1 MPTRVTQSMMNTQL
15 MRNLNNNMLRM
26 DQLQNQMATGRKINK
41 PSDDPVGISFAMR
54 YRSEYTAN
62 EQYVS
67 NADAAQS
74 WLEYTDTMLNQAG
87 NVLHRVRELSV
98 QGSNGTNPD
107 TAFESIRIEIEQL
120 KNQMVEIVN
129 SQFNG
134 KYVFNGQM
142 TDVPP
147 YSKDDPSQS
156 VSDDG
161 SVLFDIGAGVSISVN
176 VPGNKVVG
184 LPEDE
189 DNLFKVFD
197 DIIAGLEDFD
207 ENKVNEALADLDTRM
222 DKFLEL
228 RSEVGA
234 RANRITLAQ
243 DRLEDISI
251 NLQTMQAKTEDADM
265 AVVILNLKMAE
276 NVYQASLSTGSR
288 LIQQSLIDFLR

>member
-161 SVLFDIGAGVSISVN
+161 SVLFDIGAGVTISVN

-184 LPEDE
+184 MPEDE

-197 DIIAGLEDFD
+197 DIIAGLADFD

-228 RSEVGA
+228 RAEVGA